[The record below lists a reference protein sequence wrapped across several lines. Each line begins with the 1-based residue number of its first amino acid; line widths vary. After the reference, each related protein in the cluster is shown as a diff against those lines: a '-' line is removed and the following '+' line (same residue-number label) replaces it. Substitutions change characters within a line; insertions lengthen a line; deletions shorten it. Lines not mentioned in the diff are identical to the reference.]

1 MTSSLKMKVDSTV
14 TGFKVFTIGNFR
26 FERCEYFAYIHW
38 PTGSHMMPVDAFLR
52 ALMRDIAW
60 GFFYGTVNF
69 DNVVGTTNHY
79 GTVDLFAGT
88 LNAEYKASGKDFLET
103 FPSDLLMKLFV
114 DMQNDW
120 TNAGFDPFAAPQE
133 TGEAWG
139 RKNGSNRDAI
149 ARKRQTAKRMI
160 GMPGDTEVRTD
171 DNGYKV
177 NRAFLDVDQGSPEI
191 VEEPGFHNRI

>member
-88 LNAEYKASGKDFLET
+88 LMLNTRQVARTSSR
-103 FPSDLLMKLFV
+103 PSLQMC
-114 DMQNDW
+114 
-120 TNAGFDPFAAPQE
+120 
-133 TGEAWG
+133 
-139 RKNGSNRDAI
+139 S
-149 ARKRQTAKRMI
+149 
-160 GMPGDTEVRTD
+160 
-171 DNGYKV
+171 
-177 NRAFLDVDQGSPEI
+177 
-191 VEEPGFHNRI
+191 